1 MKIRFMVDYPH
12 DKLQIVTVELPN
24 TVLDL
29 QQTKFDSFVLATKL
43 ELQRLFDPQGGY
55 VQTEVEWTYENCND
69 EYCDGGYDDDDNLC
83 EED

>member
-12 DKLQIVTVELPN
+12 DKLQIVTVELPS

-29 QQTKFDSFVLATKL
+29 KQTDFDEFVLETKKS
-43 ELQRLFDPQGGY
+43 LQMIFDPQGGY

-69 EYCDGGYDDDDNLC
+69 EYPEHSEHDYDDD